1 MAESVI
7 REEEES
13 GAKSPINKDP
23 LIISHALEY
32 ITYLEHAARYAVLTG
47 SRLIIL
53 YTQGWQLNFIR
64 IVLYFAN
71 NYTAWQRSKAHKR
84 KRKIKLKKSEQDV
97 FSSRQ
102 V

>member
-64 IVLYFAN
+64 LVLYFAN
-71 NYTAWQRSKAHKR
+71 NYTAW
-84 KRKIKLKKSEQDV
+84 
-97 FSSRQ
+97 
-102 V
+102 